1 VSQFLS
7 LATCV
12 KLVILKVNKGKGE
25 GHVINTPYFPFY
37 GPLCS
42 SIPTHYFFKATTA
55 FPILKSSGS
64 HTVVEMPETIAYKM
78 RQKLPAKEP
87 L

>member
-25 GHVINTPYFPFY
+25 CHVIKHSSLLYILWAPLLINPDSLLLQGDHGFSNFKKFRFTY
-37 GPLCS
+37 G
-42 SIPTHYFFKATTA
+42 
-55 FPILKSSGS
+55 G
-64 HTVVEMPETIAYKM
+64 
-78 RQKLPAKEP
+78 
-87 L
+87 